1 MAPRSGPQGGWGA
14 RPGAALAVT
23 LGMHALVIGL
33 MAGHGVT
40 PTRQPVQAA
49 EPSTVVLLRVLP
61 PLPETVPET
70 TAHAVTEAVP
80 ETAPEPPPL
89 LQAPAPQRGEGSP
102 QEPRAQSAPTT
113 PRAPVTRA
121 APPAPS
127 AEQWAFAG
135 QYTLKNSKAYRHT
148 WGQQV
153 RSMMG
158 TAVEGP
164 GQGMVRFQVEIAAD
178 GRLVRLDTL
187 WSTSDTA
194 ERLARQAVQQMPQWP
209 ATPTG
214 RPLVFERT
222 ISFSPHAGD
231 DPPLFRYD
239 CLPDPPVFRNP
250 FAWNGGVS
258 PVSAPGPASAAAAP
272 TPDPQALADCLKQLP
287 QDSIDAESARDRRVM
302 ERWDFDRLGR
312 GTPGAR

>member
-1 MAPRSGPQGGWGA
+1 MAPRPGPGGGWDA
-14 RPGAALAVT
+14 RPAAALAFS
-23 LGMHALVIGL
+23 LGVHALVIAL
-33 MAGHGVT
+33 MAGHGGT
-40 PTRQPVQAA
+40 PNRQPAQAA
-49 EPSTVVLLRVLP
+49 EAPTVVLLRVLP
-61 PLPETVPET
+61 PVAAVLPADTPVAEPETR
-70 TAHAVTEAVP
+70 P
-80 ETAPEPPPL
+80 ETAPEPPL
-89 LQAPAPQRGEGSP
+89 LVPVPAPQRPEAASP
-102 QEPRAQSAPTT
+102 RT
-113 PRAPVTRA
+113 PATRA

-127 AEQWAFAG
+127 AAQWAFAG

-164 GQGMVRFQVEIAAD
+164 EQGMVRFEVEIAAD
-178 GRLVRLDTL
+178 GQLVRLDTL

-194 ERLARQAVQQMPQWP
+194 ERLARQAVRQMPQWP

-214 RPLVFERT
+214 LPLVFERT
-222 ISFSPHAGD
+222 ISFSPHASD

-250 FAWNGGVS
+250 FAWKGGV
-258 PVSAPGPASAAAAP
+258 PPGPAPGLEPAAAAP
-272 TPDPQALADCLKQLP
+272 APDPQALEDCLKQLP
-287 QDSIDAESARDRRVM
+287 QDTIEAESARDRRVM